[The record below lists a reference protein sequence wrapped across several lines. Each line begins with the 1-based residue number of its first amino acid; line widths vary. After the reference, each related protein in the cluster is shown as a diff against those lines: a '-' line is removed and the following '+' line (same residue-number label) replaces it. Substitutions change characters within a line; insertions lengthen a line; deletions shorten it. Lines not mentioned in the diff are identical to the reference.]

1 MTFVKEKEVSFFHHV
16 LIFTTL
22 IQSSQLL
29 PLADIYQLNDP
40 FGMVGLLLDEENTK
54 MTYN

>member
-1 MTFVKEKEVSFFHHV
+1 MVFCKGKGSFLFYHV

-54 MTYN
+54 